1 MLCQSRLDRELIAA
15 VKKRDVATARTL
27 LQRGANVNAQD
38 LSLLDRI
45 KSSFRKQEIT
55 SQTPLLIAVQGP
67 PGEGAP
73 PENVSLVQA
82 LLDRGAAI
90 NATSPYGMTA
100 LMSASA
106 YGHQATV
113 LRPVV

>member
-1 MLCQSRLDRELIAA
+1 M
-15 VKKRDVATARTL
+15 
-27 LQRGANVNAQD
+27 
-38 LSLLDRI
+38 
-45 KSSFRKQEIT
+45 
-55 SQTPLLIAVQGP
+55 QGP

-113 LRPVV
+113 KLLLYRGADTRPRDKGFTITISGHGLHSVFIDGRTALQYA